1 MVMLLLEKTYVDRKS
16 AGQLAVVAVNNYDEE
31 SSGGYGLREGCAKL
45 F

>member
-16 AGQLAVVAVNNYDEE
+16 AGQLAVVAVNNYEE